1 MKLKLLWKRL
11 PQPFRLGILSVLCF
25 FMARKRTVVPN
36 GRIYVAGEFHKSS
49 GIAESARLYAEQ
61 KKREG
66 FQVTLMNIT
75 ATTWQNPVL
84 SLERAG
90 MVSHESLSDVF
101 NPGTIVIHANPPQ
114 FQLALCRLGR
124 RVLSNKRIVAYWAW
138 ELQELPAVWQHAL
151 QYADAFEVPS
161 HFVREAIQRHTNKPV
176 TVVPHAVR
184 TPQHRKSSYMED
196 GVLHCLFIFNM
207 ASSFERKNPLA
218 ALRAFQEAFIPGQAE
233 LTFKI
238 SEPDA
243 DPDALA
249 KLQLMASQVPGTTII
264 TEHYSR
270 TQLDDLYLRHDVYL
284 SLHRSEGYGLT
295 IREAMLHGLHAVA
308 TGWSGNMDFMQGPL
322 AHPVPCTLV
331 PVNMAS
337 GPFKGIKGVWA
348 EADASA
354 AADILRRLRVQLS
367 RNGATAC

>member
-61 KKREG
+61 KEQEG
-66 FQVTLMNIT
+66 FRVTLVDIT
-75 ATTWQNPVL
+75 AETLQSLCLSPEESKAVNPASLPETSDGGTVVL
-84 SLERAG
+84 H
-90 MVSHESLSDVF
+90 V
-101 NPGTIVIHANPPQ
+101 NPPQ
-114 FQLALCRLGR
+114 FHLALCRLGKHF
-124 RVLSNKRIVAYWAW
+124 LSNKRIIAYWAW

-151 QYADAFEVPS
+151 QYADAFKVPS

-196 GVLHCLFIFNM
+196 GILRCLFIFNM

-233 LTFKI
+233 LTSKI

-284 SLHRSEGYGLT
+284 SLHSSEGYGLT
-295 IREAMLHGLHAVA
+295 IREAMLHGLHTVA

-322 AHPVPCTLV
+322 AHPSR
-331 PVNMAS
+331 AS
-337 GPFKGIKGVWA
+337 RECGPKRMPRQ
-348 EADASA
+348 
-354 AADILRRLRVQLS
+354 RRTFCVAWRVQLS